1 MDINTLMII
10 RSNPN
15 IYKYLRENSYWYK
28 YLYRNPSLIK
38 NLEEEMI
45 KKYKLTTEDKLQR
58 LSNSINIINSFMD
71 VFK

>member
-1 MDINTLMII
+1 MII

-15 IYKYLRENSYWYK
+15 IYRYLRENSYWYK
-28 YLYRNPSLIK
+28 YLFRNPNLIK

-45 KKYKLTTEDKLQR
+45 KKYKLTTEDKLER
-58 LSNSINIINSFMD
+58 LSNSMNIINTFMD